1 MRSLVLLCV
10 DDSPQLLQVRKAY
23 FEHLGFSVVTATSVA
38 TALAVLE
45 KMAIDA
51 VLMDYKPEG
60 MDSEAVAF
68 HIKHR
73 FPQQPVI
80 LLSASSEMPQRIL
93 WLVDEYVMRGEP
105 PERIVQVIDKL
116 TRSRARAVQ
125 RRSIGLC
132 CARCGSVLRMN
143 SQIGRQAI
151 FVTTSGASTP
161 ARPNQRVRP
170 CWQQAWACQLFLE
183 KQRVPLEELPNRID
197 QIGEQD

>member
-38 TALAVLE
+38 AALAVLE

-73 FPQQPVI
+73 FPQQPII
-80 LLSASSEMPQRIL
+80 LLSAFFEMPQRIL
-93 WLVDEYVMRGEP
+93 WLVDEYVMRSEP
-105 PERIVQVIDKL
+105 PERIVQVIDAL
-116 TRSRARAVQ
+116 TRSRAR
-125 RRSIGLC
+125 L
-132 CARCGSVLRMN
+132 
-143 SQIGRQAI
+143 
-151 FVTTSGASTP
+151 ASAEDVKHHRT
-161 ARPNQRVRP
+161 A
-170 CWQQAWACQLFLE
+170 A
-183 KQRVPLEELPNRID
+183 
-197 QIGEQD
+197 

>member
-1 MRSLVLLCV
+1 MWAGLADLTISMSLDYNELPWLGTGDLNALTSLGYCARLFLKGLWRRCVMRSLVLLCV
-10 DDSPQLLQVRKAY
+10 DDSPKLLQVRKAS

-73 FPQQPVI
+73 FPQQPII
-80 LLSASSEMPQRIL
+80 LLSAFSEMPQRIL

-105 PERIVQVIDKL
+105 PERIVQVIDAL
-116 TRSRARAVQ
+116 TRSRAR
-125 RRSIGLC
+125 
-132 CARCGSVLRMN
+132 M
-143 SQIGRQAI
+143 
-151 FVTTSGASTP
+151 ASAEDVKHHRT
-161 ARPNQRVRP
+161 A
-170 CWQQAWACQLFLE
+170 A
-183 KQRVPLEELPNRID
+183 
-197 QIGEQD
+197 